1 MARKSREEAEE
12 TARRILDTAEVVFC
26 EKGVAATTLHDIAT
40 AAGVTRGAIYGHF
53 RNKGDLFNRMH
64 ERVHLPIEALA
75 AEAASP
81 DEPDPL
87 GSLRHLLVRILT
99 ETAGDVHQRR
109 VLEILF
115 HKCERVPEMGS
126 VVEHQQQLNAQGRE
140 CTRQLLEN
148 AVARGQLPAGLDTGR
163 AATGLHAS
171 ISGLL
176 SDWLL
181 DPTAFDLAAEAEPL
195 VDAWLTGLAAAPSL
209 REAGPRA

>member
-12 TARRILDTAEVVFC
+12 TARRILDAAEAVFC
-26 EKGVAATTLHDIAT
+26 DKGVAATTLHDIAT

-81 DEPDPL
+81 EEPDPL
-87 GSLRHLLVRILT
+87 GSLRHLLVRILM
-99 ETAGDVHQRR
+99 ETAGDEHQRR

-115 HKCERVPEMGS
+115 HKCERVPEVGS
-126 VVEHQQQLNAQGRE
+126 LVERQQQINESGRE
-140 CTRQLLEN
+140 CTRRLLDN
-148 AVARGQLPAGLDTGR
+148 AVARDQLPAGLDTAR
-163 AATGLHAS
+163 AAIGLHAS
-171 ISGLL
+171 ITGLL

-181 DPTAFDLAAEAEPL
+181 DPQAFDLAAEAEPL
-195 VDAWLTGLAAAPSL
+195 VDAWLAGVATAPSL
-209 REAGPRA
+209 QAVGG